1 MVIPSENP
9 KAVIKQLVYL
19 GSLRSVWKNMLK
31 ESQAQ
36 PALIQKIT
44 LLGTA
49 HILRKVLSI
58 K

>member
-1 MVIPSENP
+1 MPSENP
-9 KAVIKQLVYL
+9 KAVIKQLVCL